1 MLALSHVPSLSTH
14 LSGVA
19 PNVSVTLLHVR
30 HHIKGVLLFI
40 VIEKFFFVISVT
52 KTPLEKN
59 SSVHLQ

>member
-1 MLALSHVPSLSTH
+1 MKTY
-14 LSGVA
+14 
-19 PNVSVTLLHVR
+19 LL

-59 SSVHLQ
+59 NSVHLQ

>member
-1 MLALSHVPSLSTH
+1 MLALSHVPSLSTR

-52 KTPLEKN
+52 KIPLEKN